1 MIHFVSE
8 RGNIANNDLHKGQK
22 KAPSLKGTDISDS
35 NTPLFPQT
43 FQEGCALTFKSSFP
57 GSRQATYIALCL
69 QAKKTRLELLSQVRE
84 ALKSHSIH
92 VQ

>member
-43 FQEGCALTFKSSFP
+43 GGALTFKSSFP